1 MSKQDKKQL
10 AIIII
15 SIAVIS
21 IILGIIIFKPRKK
34 IMEVNFTSWTYTI
47 QIQQLRVVEKEGWS
61 HPPSDVYDI
70 TKRRK
75 KRKTEKVKDSKGK
88 VISTRDIYDTWYEYK
103 VNEWQDNREITTHG
117 MDKEPYW
124 GEVTLSA
131 PGGGNAVGDER
142 ESGRNTLYEAVCHE
156 YDSTNTEN
164 ESIKISKTL
173 WEKINRGDQLN
184 VTWVAGKVTEVVL
197 AE

>member
-15 SIAVIS
+15 SIAVIFT
-21 IILGIIIFKPRKK
+21 ILGIIIFKPRKK

-47 QIQQLRVVEKEGWS
+47 QIQQLRVVNKEGWS
-61 HPPSDVYDI
+61 YPPSDAYDV

-75 KRKTEKVKDSKGK
+75 KRKTEKVEDSNGK

-103 VNEWQDNREITTHG
+103 VNEWKNSRQITTQG

-124 GEVTLSA
+124 GEVTLST

-142 ESGRNTLYEAVCHE
+142 ESRRNTLYEAICHE
-156 YDSTNTEN
+156 YNSSNTEN
-164 ESIKISKTL
+164 EAIKVDKTL
-173 WEKINRGDQLN
+173 WEKINHGDQLN
-184 VTWVAGKVTEVVL
+184 VTWIAGKVTEVVL
-197 AE
+197 AQ

>member
-61 HPPSDVYDI
+61 NPPSDAYDV

-142 ESGRNTLYEAVCHE
+142 ESRRDTLYEAVCHE
-156 YDSTNTEN
+156 YNSTNTEN

-197 AE
+197 AQ

>member
-10 AIIII
+10 VIIII

-21 IILGIIIFKPRKK
+21 IILGIIIYKPREK
-34 IMEVNFTSWTYTI
+34 IMEVNFASWTYTI

-61 HPPSDVYDI
+61 HPPSDAYDV

-75 KRKTEKVKDSKGK
+75 KRRTEEVKDSSGK
-88 VISTRDIYDTWYEYK
+88 VISKHDIYDTWYEYK
-103 VNEWQDNREITTHG
+103 VNEWQNSRQITTHG

-124 GEVTLSA
+124 GEVVLST

-142 ESGRNTLYEAVCHE
+142 EHGRNSLYEAVCHE

-164 ESIKISKTL
+164 ETIKVSESL
-173 WEKINRGDQLN
+173 WRQLKRGDQL
-184 VTWVAGKVTEVVL
+184 VTTFVAGKVTEVVL
-197 AE
+197 AQ

>member
-21 IILGIIIFKPRKK
+21 IILCIIIYKPREK

-61 HPPSDVYDI
+61 YPPSDAYDV

-75 KRKTEKVKDSKGK
+75 KRKTEKVKDSNGK

-103 VNEWQDNREITTHG
+103 INEWQDSREITTHG

-124 GEVTLSA
+124 GEVTLST

-142 ESGRNTLYEAVCHE
+142 EHGRNSLYEAVCHE

-164 ESIKISKTL
+164 ESIKVSESL
-173 WEKINRGDQLN
+173 WKQLKREDQLV
-184 VTWVAGKVTEVVL
+184 VTFVAGKVTEVVL
-197 AE
+197 AQ

>member
-21 IILGIIIFKPRKK
+21 IILCIIIYKPREK

-47 QIQQLRVVEKEGWS
+47 QIQQLRVVNKEGWS
-61 HPPSDVYDI
+61 YPPSDAYDI

-75 KRKTEKVKDSKGK
+75 KRKTEEVKDSKGK

-103 VNEWQDNREITTHG
+103 INEWTDSRQIITHD

-124 GEVTLSA
+124 GKVTLST

-142 ESGRNTLYEAVCHE
+142 ESRRNTLYEAVCHE

-164 ESIKISKTL
+164 ESIKVSKSL

-184 VTWVAGKVTEVVL
+184 VTWVAGKVTKVVL